1 MPFRPNRSKQYSD
14 EEEEDDDLDGF
25 IDDGDEEDDKNNY
38 SDVISK
44 RFRYD
49 RKR

>member
-44 RFRYD
+44 MFRYD

>member
-1 MPFRPNRSKQYSD
+1 MPFRPNRSKQYGD

-44 RFRYD
+44 MFRYD